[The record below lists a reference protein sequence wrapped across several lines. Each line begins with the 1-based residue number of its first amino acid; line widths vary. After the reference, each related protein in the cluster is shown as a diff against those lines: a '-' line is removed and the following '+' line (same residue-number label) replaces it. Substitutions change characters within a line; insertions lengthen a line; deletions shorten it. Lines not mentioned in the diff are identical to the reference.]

1 MRQDWSKIFG
11 TNGVIANRLKT
22 YEYRQQQIQMSQR
35 IEDAIHNRKHLIV
48 EAGTGTGKSLAYLI
62 PFIYWAVEESK
73 RVVISTYTKTL
84 QEQLITQDLPF
95 LKKILGVNFNFALCV
110 GSNNYLC
117 LRRFFQSQT
126 QGLFETKEEVE
137 EFKKISNW
145 ENKTDTGLK
154 SELIFEPNTT
164 LWNKICR
171 EPDLCMG
178 KKCGYIKDCY
188 YYKAKK
194 RQHHAHLLVVNHHLF
209 FANIASSE
217 QVLPQFDAV
226 VFDEAHNL
234 EDVATNYL
242 GAEVSNSQIKFLI
255 DTIYNPNTDKGILT
269 KIKGHKELKEKIK
282 KTLIEI
288 KDAANRFFSELL
300 LKFHQDEVGYGVRL
314 RAPNFIDNYL
324 AEPLEAL
331 ITHLSK
337 LKNKISDEEAKL
349 EVLAF
354 QNRTQAIKDALQLI
368 ILQQELDYVYWIET
382 SQRHRFIKI
391 ILHANP
397 IDVSERLKKVVF
409 DSFNT
414 VVLTSATLTT
424 NNSFEYIKSRLGCNG
439 CDELILSSPFDYQS
453 QVLLFLPQGIA
464 DPKLAPE
471 EYQSCVATI
480 IDDLLAIMQ
489 GRTFVLFTS
498 FAMLRKISKEIE
510 ARYDKF
516 NHLKQGEI
524 SSQRMIEAF
533 KSNKNSVLWGTNT
546 FWQGVDVPGENLECV
561 VITKLPFAVPDDPIV
576 SARMEYLQAK
586 GSNPFWT
593 YQVPQAIIQTK
604 QGFGRLIRRKDDIGI
619 VAILDPRIKTK
630 NYGRLFLNSL
640 PKCQLAYNLDKVKKF
655 YENKKQ
661 LDNI

>member
-1 MRQDWSKIFG
+1 MKQDCSKVFG
-11 TNGVIANRLKT
+11 SNGVIANRLKT
-22 YEYRQQQIQMSQR
+22 YEYRPQQVEMSKRIQQ
-35 IEDAIHNRKHLIV
+35 AIVHANHLIV
-48 EAGTGTGKSLAYLI
+48 EAGTGTGKSLAYLV
-62 PFIYWAVEESK
+62 PFIYWAVEEDK
-73 RVVISTYTKTL
+73 RVVVSTYTKTL

-95 LKKILGVNFNFALCV
+95 LKKILDVNFTFALCV

-117 LRRFFQSQT
+117 IRRFFQSQT
-126 QGLFETKEEVE
+126 QELFETKEEVK
-137 EFKKISNW
+137 EFKKISKW
-145 ENKTDTGLK
+145 ENKTNTGLK
-154 SELIFEPNTT
+154 SELIFEPNPA

-178 KKCGYIKDCY
+178 KKCAHFNDCY

-194 RQHHAHLLVVNHHLF
+194 KQYHAQILVVNHHLF
-209 FANIASSE
+209 FTNIVSAE

-242 GAEVSNSQIKFLI
+242 GAEVANSQIKFLI

-269 KIKGHKELKEKIK
+269 RIKGQEELKEKIK
-282 KTLIEI
+282 KILIRV
-288 KDAANRFFSELL
+288 KDAADRFFSELL
-300 LKFHQDEVGYGVRL
+300 LKFPSQEVSYAVRL
-314 RAPNFIDNYL
+314 RQPNFINNYL
-324 AEPLEAL
+324 SEPLEAL
-331 ITHLSK
+331 ISELAK
-337 LKNKISDEEAKL
+337 LKNKILDEEIKL

-354 QNRTQAIKDALQLI
+354 QNRTEAIKDALQLI
-368 ILQQELDYVYWIET
+368 ISQQELDYVYWIEII
-382 SQRHRFIKI
+382 QRHRFIKI

-397 IDVSERLKKVVF
+397 IDVSASLKDAVF
-409 DSFNT
+409 DSLDT
-414 VVLTSATLTT
+414 VILTSATLTT
-424 NNSFEYIKSRLGCNG
+424 NNSFEYIKSRLGCDG

-453 QVLLFLPQGIA
+453 QVLLFLPHGIA

-471 EYQSCVATI
+471 EYHRCVATI
-480 IDDLLAIMQ
+480 IDELLAIMQ

-498 FAMLRKISKEIE
+498 FAMLRKISDEIA

-516 NHLKQGEI
+516 NHLKQGEV

-546 FWQGVDVPGENLECV
+546 FWQGVDVPGEDLECV

-576 SARMEYLQAK
+576 SARIEYLQAR
-586 GSNPFWT
+586 GSDPFWT
-593 YQVPQAIIQTK
+593 YQVPQAIIQTR

-619 VAILDPRIKTK
+619 VAILDPRVKTK

-640 PKCQLAYNLDKVKKF
+640 PKCQITTKLEGVKEF
-655 YENKKQ
+655 YQAKKTST
-661 LDNI
+661 LT